1 MENLN
6 NSKNV
11 NYNFIAVPTQLFI
24 LLDYRLKLVLTSL
37 IQVQSALA
45 NSQGWFFYSKED
57 LKKVCGIKND
67 KTIIACF
74 ETLYRLNI
82 LQVKS
87 MTFQNNIGKR
97 TANYYRINFNEIEK
111 YNEYSVYECLNIPEL
126 QIAMLDYTSSDYK
139 TTYTAQTESTIDTP
153 TEVTSETSGN
163 TPTIASNTSNEET
176 TTNEETERSEAE
188 KETRDIEATD
198 TFGEDITDE
207 WNSLVAE
214 SKKLDEQN
222 AIDAEEMMS
231 DRELL
236 VDEYKEMME
245 TEKKV
250 PDEWFEQADNYLEQ
264 KRKEES
270 QEPQDEFD
278 FLESK
283 EDTPKIETRKLEPFD
298 PSSGKLDPF
307 AAEAINEAYELRE
320 KKKKD
325 EQSQKVMKVD
335 GVETATVFSNVETE
349 KAVAKPNITNI
360 KENIQKACEA
370 LVNRFKAMEFE
381 NEEDCVNK
389 MRQANKY
396 INDKFNKGEI
406 YLEDKDR
413 LIREMVNHKLMKYR
427 FRL

>member
-37 IQVQSALA
+37 IQVSSALA
-45 NSQGWFFYSKED
+45 NSQGWFFYSLDD
-57 LKKVCGIKND
+57 LKKICSLKSD
-67 KTIIACF
+67 KTIRASI

-82 LQVKS
+82 LQVKT

-139 TTYTAQTESTIDTP
+139 TTYTAQTETTIDTP
-153 TEVTSETSGN
+153 TENTSETSGN
-163 TPTIASNTSNEET
+163 TPTITSNTSNEKT
-176 TTNEETERSEAE
+176 IINEETERSEAE
-188 KETRDIEATD
+188 KETIEATD

-283 EDTPKIETRKLEPFD
+283 EDTPKIETRKLEQFD
-298 PSSGKLDPF
+298 KTSGKIDPF
-307 AAEAINEAYELRE
+307 AAEAIDEVYALRE
-320 KKKKD
+320 KKKN
-325 EQSQKVMKVD
+325 EQSKKVMKVD
-335 GVETATVFSNVETE
+335 GVETASVFSNVELE
-349 KAVAKPNITNI
+349 KAVVQPNITNI
-360 KENIQKACEA
+360 NEKTQKACEE

-381 NEEDCVNK
+381 NEQDCVDK

-413 LIREMVNHKLMKYR
+413 LIREMVNHKLMKYK